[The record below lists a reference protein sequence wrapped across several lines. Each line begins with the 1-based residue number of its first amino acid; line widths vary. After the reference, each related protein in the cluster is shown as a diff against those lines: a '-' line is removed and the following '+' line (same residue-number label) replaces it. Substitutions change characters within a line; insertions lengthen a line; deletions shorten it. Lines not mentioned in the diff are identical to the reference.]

1 LELSTA
7 LELDQMLAQV
17 AQLARPVPSLA
28 HENAAHERARLVR
41 CLQRGEAPVPA
52 PEAGRGRIDPAA
64 YRLIDEAR
72 ARGAN
77 CVLGQLYLD
86 RIAELELDLAILDA
100 WGDARRVRPISA
112 RRYGRGDELVE
123 LDSGPAPLGEVARGL
138 LARLPVGAPE
148 ERALPAMGRG
158 AEPSVAKLISA
169 AALGIGLDVDVRIEP
184 RLSSLAAAGERT
196 VFLAPRN
203 FTLLEARR
211 LVAHEVF
218 GHLVAAANAR
228 AQPLRLLSVGVAGA
242 FADQE
247 GVALLLE
254 EQLGVLCNERLRTL
268 AARVVATRLLFAGAS
283 FVDTARTLFGEHG
296 FDAHAAIA
304 ITERTYRGGGVAR
317 DAGYLAGY
325 LRVRAAVRSGSATL
339 DELRMGRV
347 SLASLSALRELVSAG
362 VLREPCY
369 RPSLSVSRRLTL
381 SGTSPVTS
389 PPNAAASFTMFELT

>member
-1 LELSTA
+1 
-7 LELDQMLAQV
+7 MLAQV

-28 HENAAHERARLVR
+28 PENAAHERARLVQ

-52 PEAGRGRIDPAA
+52 PAPGVGRRRIDPAA
-64 YRLIDEAR
+64 YRMIDEAR
-72 ARGAN
+72 ARGTH
-77 CVLGQLYLD
+77 CVLGRLYLD

-138 LARLPVGAPE
+138 LARLPVGAAE

-158 AEPSVAKLISA
+158 DEPSVARLISA

-254 EQLGVLCNERLRTL
+254 EQLGVLCSERLRTL
-268 AARVVATRLLFAGAS
+268 AARVVATHLLFAGAS
-283 FVDTARTLFGEHG
+283 FVDTARALFGEHG

-347 SLASLSALRELVSAG
+347 SLASLSALRELVAAG